1 MQTPEPDRYAVV
13 GHPIRHSRSPLIH
26 GMFAR
31 QAGDRLSYDL
41 IDAEP
46 DAFEEVVREFFAAGG
61 KGLNVTVPHK
71 RAAYQLAE
79 RIGQEA
85 ALAQAVN
92 TLSLEHDAIRGDNTD
107 GIGFMRDLT
116 VNLRQSVSGKRV
128 LILGAGGAARGI
140 VAPLLG
146 GGPAELWLANRTLER
161 AHDLRQAFL
170 GLGEIVVSSFEDLD
184 QLPPFDIVINATS
197 AGLTG
202 VQPTFPGNLV
212 DSGSFCYDLVYGAED
227 TPFVAWARAHGAG
240 QAEQGWGM
248 LVEQAAESYLIWRG
262 HRPDTSAVLATLAT

>member
-1 MQTPEPDRYAVV
+1 M
-13 GHPIRHSRSPLIH
+13 RSPT
-26 GMFAR
+26 
-31 QAGDRLSYDL
+31 RLTT
-41 IDAEP
+41 
-46 DAFEEVVREFFAAGG
+46 VVREFFAEGG

-79 RIGQEA
+79 HIGQEA

-161 AHDLRQAFL
+161 AHDLRQAFPRARRDRR
-170 GLGEIVVSSFEDLD
+170 EFVR
-184 QLPPFDIVINATS
+184 
-197 AGLTG
+197 
-202 VQPTFPGNLV
+202 
-212 DSGSFCYDLVYGAED
+212 GS
-227 TPFVAWARAHGAG
+227 
-240 QAEQGWGM
+240 
-248 LVEQAAESYLIWRG
+248 
-262 HRPDTSAVLATLAT
+262 

>member
-1 MQTPEPDRYAVV
+1 MHSPEPDRYAVV

-26 GMFAR
+26 GMFAG
-31 QAGDRLSYDL
+31 QAGDRLTYDL
-41 IDAEP
+41 IDAAP
-46 DAFEEVVREFFAAGG
+46 DEFESVVREFFESGG

-71 RAAYQLAE
+71 RAAYRLSE
-79 RIGQEA
+79 HIGQEA

-92 TLSLEHDAIRGDNTD
+92 TLSLEHDSIRGDNTD

-116 VNLRQSVSGKRV
+116 VNLKQSIAGRRV

-140 VAPLLG
+140 VGPLLG
-146 GGPAELWLANRTLER
+146 GEPSELWLANRTVER
-161 AHDLRQAFL
+161 AYDLRKEFL
-170 GLGEIVVSSFEDLD
+170 GLGEIIVSSFEDLG
-184 QLPPFDIVINATS
+184 QLPPFSIVINATS
-197 AGLTG
+197 AGLKG
-202 VQPTFPGNLV
+202 EQPAFPGTLLTP
-212 DSGSFCYDLVYGAED
+212 GSFCYDLAYGADD

-262 HRPDTSAVLATLAT
+262 HRPDTSAVLATLVN

>member
-1 MQTPEPDRYAVV
+1 MHSPEPDRYAVV
-13 GHPIRHSRSPLIH
+13 GHPVRHSRSPLIH

-31 QAGDRLSYDL
+31 QAGDRLTYDL

-46 DAFEEVVREFFAAGG
+46 DEFETVVREFFAGGG

-71 RAAYQLAE
+71 RAAYGLAE
-79 RIGQEA
+79 HIGQEA

-116 VNLRQSVSGKRV
+116 VNLRQSVADRRV

-140 VAPLLG
+140 VGPLLG
-146 GGPAELWLANRTLER
+146 GEPAELWLANRTLER

-170 GLGEIVVSSFEDLD
+170 GLGEIVVSSFEDLGR
-184 QLPPFDIVINATS
+184 LPSFDVVINATS

-202 VQPTFPGNLV
+202 VQPTFPGSLV
-212 DSGSFCYDLVYGAED
+212 DSGSFCYDLIYGAED

-240 QAEQGWGM
+240 QAAQGWGM
-248 LVEQAAESYLIWRG
+248 LVEQAAESYQIWRG
-262 HRPDTSAVLATLAT
+262 HRPDTSAVLAKLAN